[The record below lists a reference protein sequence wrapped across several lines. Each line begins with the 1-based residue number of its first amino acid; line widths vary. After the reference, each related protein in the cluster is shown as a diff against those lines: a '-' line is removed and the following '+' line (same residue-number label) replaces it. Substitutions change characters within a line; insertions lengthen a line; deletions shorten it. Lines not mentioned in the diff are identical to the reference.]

1 MAHEQNEI
9 RVERN
14 ADIPV
19 SREVESAEPSIG
31 ELLRRVTN
39 DSGELVRQEIALAK
53 AEMRESISTLAQDA
67 TKASIGLGLAL
78 VGVLALATF
87 IITGLGSLLG
97 GHYWLSS
104 LIIGVIFLA
113 IGIVLGRNALAD
125 IKRHGVMP
133 DQTAESLRR
142 DAAWAK
148 REAGEVKRE
157 LTT

>member
-1 MAHEQNEI
+1 MARERNEI

-14 ADIPV
+14 ADIAAP
-19 SREVESAEPSIG
+19 RQVEGAEPSIG

-53 AEMRESISTLAQDA
+53 VEMRQSLSMLAQDA
-67 TKASIGLGLAL
+67 TKASFGLGLAL

-87 IITGLGSLLG
+87 LITGLGSLLDG
-97 GHYWLSS
+97 RYWLSA

-113 IGIVLGRNALAD
+113 IGIVLARNALAD
-125 IKRHGVMP
+125 IKRRGIVP

>member
-1 MAHEQNEI
+1 MAREQNEI

-14 ADIPV
+14 ADIAAP
-19 SREVESAEPSIG
+19 RQVEGAEPSIG

-53 AEMRESISTLAQDA
+53 VEMRQSLSMLAQDA

-87 IITGLGSLLG
+87 LITGLGSLLDG
-97 GHYWLSS
+97 RYWLSA

-113 IGIVLGRNALAD
+113 IGIVLARNALAD
-125 IKRHGVMP
+125 IKRRGIVP
-133 DQTAESLRR
+133 DQTTESLRR